1 MGTQNPKFTVIL
13 LAGLFAG
20 GALALGYACG
30 GDDTTGPATTGGGGI
45 PTPDSGPTGTGGAA
59 GAGTGGS
66 AGAGTGGTA
75 GAGTGGTAGGGTGG
89 AAGMNCQV
97 SGSFDNVK
105 AKTLF
110 PADGGVP
117 AL

>member
-1 MGTQNPKFTVIL
+1 MRTQNKKFTTIL
-13 LAGLFAG
+13 LAGFIAG

-30 GDDTTGPATTGGGGI
+30 GDDTTGQGTPPQVDSGTTG
-45 PTPDSGPTGTGGAA
+45 A
-59 GAGTGGS
+59 GGS
-66 AGAGTGGTA
+66 AGAT
-75 GAGTGGTAGGGTGG
+75 GAGGSSGGGVGGAGGGTGG
-89 AAGMNCQV
+89 AAGNGTGGSAGSAGTGMCPA